1 MTAFE
6 EFFMTDRI
14 CIVDG
19 CGRELGA
26 LQRRG
31 AKCRE
36 CQAQER
42 QALKDMRHQQRGAV
56 AKLKGASIL
65 LHSCLSNGVLDP
77 PIDCLC
83 RKYITVDQARHLVNI
98 VGRAVDFETRK
109 EFFNNAPIIEKDRLK
124 SPPLSTLGQR
134 IAIERKT
141 EHRDLDEKDITRLRA
156 TIDEDKLWRAKEH
169 DCKIDIE
176 NDLAIASRAEIT
188 KEYSEKEWLA
198 IEKVQKT
205 LPAYVSGVGFDERT
219 PTGRKRKFRTLKRTK
234 DTQVTGIRSE
244 SAVAAEQSVELV
256 SLESLSE
263 AA

>member
-1 MTAFE
+1 
-6 EFFMTDRI
+6 MTDRI

-83 RKYITVDQARHLVNI
+83 RKYITVDQARHLVNV

-109 EFFNNAPIIEKDRLK
+109 EFFNNAPIIEKNRLK

-134 IAIERKT
+134 VAIQRKI
-141 EHRDLDEKDITRLRA
+141 EHRDLNESDIARLKA
-156 TIDEDKLWRAKEH
+156 TADEDKLWRARELA
-169 DCKIDIE
+169 CKIDVE
-176 NDLAIASRAEIT
+176 HAIAVEERM
-188 KEYSEKEWLA
+188 KLVRVYSDKEWLEMEA
-198 IEKVQKT
+198 T
-205 LPAYVSGVGFDERT
+205 FALHRGFLDGIGIDERT
-219 PTGRKRKFRTLKRTK
+219 LGSVGLNLGSRRATLA
-234 DTQVTGIRSE
+234 DE
-244 SAVAAEQSVELV
+244 EEMAFE
-256 SLESLSE
+256 E